1 MWKYNF
7 KCAQFFFWKKI
18 GTALASPL
26 KGIQKQS
33 NIITHVEQWQKSN
46 KLIWHWRLMWD
57 ECNTETQLPHSDFK
71 AQIILH
77 DSWPSR
83 HAVEW
88 QPTCQLICWP
98 MHWPTYWSSV
108 QQHVNQQSTDM
119 AIKSRS
125 TYQPIVLHD
134 TRPRGCT
141 NYARSLICTNSKCKS
156 VTKCTSA
163 EFWVPVAQIM
173 DRPVCSCQW

>member
-1 MWKYNF
+1 MPRNTV
-7 KCAQFFFWKKI
+7 ASKI
-18 GTALASPL
+18 GNGVISLPRQLRCHCNPDHNKVSSLFNTTVVLIFPNLCLWQHSL
-26 KGIQKQS
+26 RSNVGGIHPK
-33 NIITHVEQWQKSN
+33 
-46 KLIWHWRLMWD
+46 KLYRA
-57 ECNTETQLPHSDFK
+57 T
-71 AQIILH
+71 
-77 DSWPSR
+77 
-83 HAVEW
+83 
-88 QPTCQLICWP
+88 LI
-98 MHWPTYWSSV
+98 HWPTYRSSV